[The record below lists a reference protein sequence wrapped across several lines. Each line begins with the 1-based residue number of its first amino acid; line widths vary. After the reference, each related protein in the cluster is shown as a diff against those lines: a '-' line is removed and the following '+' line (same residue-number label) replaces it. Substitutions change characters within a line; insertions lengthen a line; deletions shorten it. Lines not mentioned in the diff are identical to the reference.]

1 MRTGLLPLWHVS
13 EIIKEKNMRYD
24 KVKLKILV
32 NIHMLF
38 FGIERGF
45 SLLYL
50 YCIRIKVDSVQLNIQ
65 TTKGI
70 LV

>member
-1 MRTGLLPLWHVS
+1 M
-13 EIIKEKNMRYD
+13 I
-24 KVKLKILV
+24 KVK
-32 NIHMLF
+32 NFGQYMLF